1 MLVIGT
7 LLTNGRRVV
16 TAALR
21 TMGLQDEQSFNQYHH
36 VLSRAKWSGLAMA
49 RTLLMLLVKCF
60 FKSNDPLIF
69 GIDETIERRWGGK
82 IKARGIYRDAVRSS
96 ASHFVKTS
104 GLRWISV
111 MLLTPI
117 AWAERVWALPVLTVL
132 APSERFF
139 ENRGRQPKTMLER
152 ALLALKQLKRWLPER
167 DVVAV
172 GDGSYAAIEF
182 LHGCQSIGVTFITR
196 LRLDA
201 ALYDPA
207 PSYSGKGRPR
217 KKGARQPT
225 LQTRLHDPQTAWQ
238 VVTLAWYDG
247 QTRTMEMATGTAW
260 WFHYGKPAVPI
271 RWVLVRD
278 PAGQY
283 DTIALLCTDDQRDA
297 QWIVEC
303 FVKRWQVEVTL
314 EEARRHLG
322 VESQR
327 QWSDLAIARTTP
339 ILLGLFSWVT
349 LLAERFQQAGF
360 SITAQRSAWYPKA
373 RPTFS
378 DALALVRQYLW
389 QQRETFL
396 MSQPDTDM
404 IKVPRSYLDIL
415 TEAACYAA

>member
-1 MLVIGT
+1 
-7 LLTNGRRVV
+7 
-16 TAALR
+16 
-21 TMGLQDEQSFNQYHH
+21 MGLQDERSFNQYHH

-49 RTLLMLLVKCF
+49 RTLLMLLLMCF
-60 FKSNDPLIF
+60 FRSDEPLVF

-82 IKARGIYRDAVRSS
+82 IAARGIYRDAVRSS

-104 GLRWISV
+104 GLRWMSV

-117 AWAERVWALPVLTVL
+117 TWAERVWALPVLTAL
-132 APSERFF
+132 APSERFY
-139 ENRGRQPKTMLER
+139 EQRGRQPKTMLDR
-152 ALLALKQLKRWLPER
+152 ALQMLKVLKRWLPER
-167 DVVAV
+167 DVVLV
-172 GDGSYAAIEF
+172 GDGNYAAIDF
-182 LHGCQSIGVTFITR
+182 LHACQGIEVTFITR

-207 PSYSGKGRPR
+207 PPYSGRGRPR
-217 KKGARQPT
+217 KKGARQT
-225 LQTRLHDPQTAWQ
+225 NLETRLHDSQTVWQ
-238 VVTLAWYDG
+238 KVTLAWYDG
-247 QTRTMEMATGTAW
+247 QTRMMEMATGTAW
-260 WFHYGKPAVPI
+260 WYHAGKPAVPI

-283 DTIALLCTDDQRDA
+283 DSIALLCTDDQRDA

-303 FVKRWQVEVTL
+303 FVKRWQLEATF

-339 ILLGLFSWVT
+339 VLLGLFSWVT
-349 LLAERFQQAGF
+349 LLVEQFHQAGINF
-360 SITAQRSAWYPKA
+360 RGRQSAWYPKI
-373 RPTFS
+373 RPTFA
-378 DALALVRQYLW
+378 DALALVRYHLW